1 MTQRLPPP
9 DALPALQFDPRAT
22 LLARLPPR
30 VVRYQKPLSADRL
43 CGYLDAL
50 TVRLLGQESVNA

>member
-1 MTQRLPPP
+1 
-9 DALPALQFDPRAT
+9 
-22 LLARLPPR
+22 